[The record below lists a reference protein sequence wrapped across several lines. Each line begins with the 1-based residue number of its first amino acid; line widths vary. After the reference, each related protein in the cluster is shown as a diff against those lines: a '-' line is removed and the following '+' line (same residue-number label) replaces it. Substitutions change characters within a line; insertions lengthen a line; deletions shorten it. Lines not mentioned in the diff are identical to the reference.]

1 MSLVSKIIQN
11 DIEQNPQLVN
21 HYKEQDEK
29 LEFAMTIVNLRNE
42 INWSQE
48 KLAEKLNVSQTM
60 IEDVENGDVLPTM
73 SLLRSIANVTGKE
86 LRISYV

>member
-1 MSLVSKIIQN
+1 MSLVSKMIQN

-73 SLLRSIANVTGKE
+73 SFLRSIANVTGKE

>member
-1 MSLVSKIIQN
+1 MSLISNMVQY
-11 DIEQNPQLVN
+11 DIEKNPQLAT

-29 LEFAMTIVNLRNE
+29 LEFAMTIVKLRNE

-73 SLLRSIANVTGKE
+73 SFLRSIANVTGKK